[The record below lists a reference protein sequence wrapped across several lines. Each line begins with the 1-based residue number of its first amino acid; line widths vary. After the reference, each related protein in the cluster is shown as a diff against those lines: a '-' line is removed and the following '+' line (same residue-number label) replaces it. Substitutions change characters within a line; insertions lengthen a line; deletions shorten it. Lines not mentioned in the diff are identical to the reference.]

1 MSLKTNVLLWILGT
15 AGAMQAMHE
24 ISTYTNGGVRVGKVE
39 LVNEEVSVDV
49 HSWYLD
55 CEHTF
60 EIATDVSSEIS
71 GDEKNSLVISG
82 AFELPASAV
91 IVGAVMWDGEK
102 VMDARLYGRPI
113 GDTTSEFPENDNIA
127 EQTTMSIAKVSG
139 SKSWAGNQKDSDVY
153 RMKISRVKWGWNK
166 KYRIRYL
173 VPQRE
178 FEGIKTMP
186 VFAQLNMRFSRYP
199 SFADFSLSSSEAVDS
214 AVMSYSGIEET
225 LPLPVKRQA
234 PNRENPHWHTN
245 SLRYTIAPKKDQPA
259 TVTTSFPGGHRYDG
273 SYLMHWGNVP
283 DQLQELS
290 DIRTEVLFVWKW
302 FRDNSYL
309 VVYNNGNR
317 LLTGKE
323 YIASQAHDIRGT
335 SIALGRAGSKVGLIH
350 DRDSTHRDKSFDLSY
365 PGSNEF
371 ASMVKYLERHTNSA
385 YLFSV
390 FDENEWT
397 QGNWRGPSHEETHEL
412 ARKGAED
419 FTLCMH
425 KAFSMFSQ
433 DDNTLRHII
442 VVTVGPSWSL
452 DDYKQFYSNPGFQ
465 NVSFTADGRWNGVP
479 VAQIEQQYPLSQAVR
494 HNSFRVPKMKGYN
507 YIVTMQSGSVTKEL
521 ELISYYKGD
530 LPHIPAFSF
539 AGYSNEPWE
548 TTVKWQ
554 KYEKTGT
561 LMGTYID
568 TPHVVSAE
576 QDSSLAKIWA
586 GSETPFTDVHE
597 NWKLGS
603 YFGIVHDS
611 TSAVVLEGDSSHGR
625 ENNSDTV
632 SVSFFLDEDF
642 IEKAVHAEENVLT
655 PTAFSVRIQVLKG
668 KVLLNIGSAARDLPM
683 ALEILN
689 LKGQIV
695 FRENYAGSPKTV
707 EISKRTL
714 PSGTYICSLR
724 GQSRTLKRIFTIY

>member
-1 MSLKTNVLLWILGT
+1 MNFRTNILLWILGT
-15 AGAMQAMHE
+15 AGAMQAMHG
-24 ISTYTNGGVRVGKVE
+24 ISTYTNGGVRVGEVE
-39 LVNEEVSVDV
+39 LVNEKVSVDV

-71 GDEKNSLVISG
+71 ADQKNSLVISG

-91 IVGAVMWDGEK
+91 IVGAIMWDGEK
-102 VMDARLYGRPI
+102 VMDARLCGPMA
-113 GDTTSEFPENDNIA
+113 GDTASEFSENDSIA
-127 EQTTMSIAKVSG
+127 QHTTMSITKASG
-139 SKSWAGNQKDSDVY
+139 SKSSRGNQKDSDVY

-178 FEGIKTMP
+178 FEGIMTMP

-199 SFADFSLSSSEAVDS
+199 SFVDFSLSGSEAVDS
-214 AVMSYSGIEET
+214 AIMSYSGIEET
-225 LPLPVKRQA
+225 LALPVKRQA
-234 PNRENPHWHTN
+234 PNRENSHWYAN

-259 TVTTSFPGGHRYDG
+259 TVTTSFPDGHRYDG

-290 DIRTEVLFVWKW
+290 DTRTEVLFVWKW
-302 FRDNSYL
+302 FGDNSYL
-309 VVYNNGNR
+309 VMNRNGYRN
-317 LLTGKE
+317 LLNEWDITR
-323 YIASQAHDIRGT
+323 QAHVIRGT

-365 PGSNEF
+365 PGSDEF

-385 YLFSV
+385 YLLSV
-390 FDENEWT
+390 FDEREWT
-397 QGNWRGPSHEETHEL
+397 NGDWRGPSHEERLEL

-425 KAFSMFSQ
+425 KAFSMLSQ

-442 VVTVGPSWSL
+442 VVTVGPSWANN
-452 DDYKQFYSNPGFQ
+452 YQQFYSNPGFQ
-465 NVSFTADGRWNGVP
+465 NVSFTANGSWNGVP

-530 LPHIPAFSF
+530 LPYIPAFSF
-539 AGYSNEPWE
+539 AGYSDEPWE
-548 TTVKWQ
+548 TTVKWR

-568 TPHVVSAE
+568 TPHVVSVE

-586 GSETPFTDVHE
+586 GSEAPFTDIHE
-597 NWKLGS
+597 NWELGS

-611 TSAVVLEGDSSHGR
+611 TSAVVLGGDSSHSR

-642 IEKAVHAEENVLT
+642 IEKAVHAKKNVFT
-655 PTAFSVRIQVLKG
+655 STALSVHIQVLKG
-668 KVLLNIGSAARDLPM
+668 KVLLNIGSATQDLPM

-695 FRENYAGSPKTV
+695 FRENYAGSPKIV
-707 EISKRTL
+707 EISKSTL